1 MLRMVVV
8 MRMIMTILL
17 LMIWLMVVTKF
28 IQVEEDNED
37 DPSDYGQEE
46 QVALNRLLYAA
57 NTLPR

>member
-1 MLRMVVV
+1 MLHMVVLK
-8 MRMIMTILL
+8 RMIMTILL
-17 LMIWLMVVTKF
+17 LVIWLMVVTMF

-46 QVALNRLLYAA
+46 QVALNRLQYAT